1 MSWKDILK
9 ASPNMDAIR
18 RVSPSFA
25 EEVERMVELR
35 DNEELLGEF
44 IDGVE
49 ENKDFGLEEAIQN
62 SIDNLSRTS
71 KKDKDIFFYNLSLQE
86 KGKYDRFK
94 KNPSDIIDDV
104 LEDMLQTMGSDLR

>member
-1 MSWKDILK
+1 VSWKEILK
-9 ASPNMDAIR
+9 ANPNIYEIR
-18 RVSPSFA
+18 RISPSFA
-25 EEVERMVELR
+25 VEVERMVELR

-71 KKDKDIFFYNLSLQE
+71 KKDKDIFFYNLRLQE
-86 KGKYDRFK
+86 KDKYDRFK

-104 LEDMLQTMGSDLR
+104 LEHMLQGMGDDL